1 MGWSWFL
8 GLLLLQVVSSKV
20 HYSGEIAD
28 EGGAVQSGD
37 VWVGGG
43 ITSQAPFGFSGSSGS
58 PKSRFSGAY
67 TALQAWKSAITE
79 DPSGILNS
87 WVGSDVCSYKGVFC
101 SQLVESMPSGLVV
114 AAIDLNHANLKG
126 YLVKELSLLS
136 DLTVFHINSNRFSGT
151 VPDSFRNLENLSELD
166 LSNNQFSGPFP
177 SVTLLLPSLI
187 YLDIRFNRFTG
198 SLPEELFNKNLDAIF
213 LNSNLF
219 DGQIPQS
226 LGNSPASVI
235 NVANNRFV
243 GNIPASFGYMGPRI
257 KEILFLNNN
266 LTGCIP
272 EGVGLLSE
280 IELLDVSF
288 NSLSGHLPD
297 TMACLSEIEVLN
309 LAHNKLSGVIPDIIC
324 SLKNLLN
331 LTVSYNFFSG
341 FSQDCGNVR
350 NRGFDFA
357 GNCIPG
363 SYMQRHPPEC
373 LGAPININC
382 LRIPAAGPVVCGSSD
397 LKQTNHDMPQS
408 TTP

>member
-1 MGWSWFL
+1 MGRSWFL
-8 GLLLLQVVSSKV
+8 ALLLLQVVSSKAY
-20 HYSGEIAD
+20 YSGGVAV
-28 EGGAVQSGD
+28 GGGSFQSGGF
-37 VWVGGG
+37 WVGGG
-43 ITSQAPFGFSGSSGS
+43 ITSQGPSGFSGSSGS
-58 PKSRFSGAY
+58 PNSRLSGAY

-87 WVGSDVCSYKGVFC
+87 WVGPDVCSYKGVFC
-101 SQLVESMPSGLVV
+101 SQLVESMPSGLFV

-126 YLVKELSLLS
+126 CLVRELSLLF

-151 VPDSFRNLENLSELD
+151 VPDSFRDLENLSELD

-187 YLDIRFNRFTG
+187 YLDIRFNHFTG
-198 SLPEELFNKNLDAIF
+198 SLPEGLFNKNLDAIF
-213 LNSNLF
+213 LNNNLF

-235 NVANNRFV
+235 NLANNRFV
-243 GNIPASFGYMGPRI
+243 GSIPASFGYMGPRI
-257 KEILFLNNN
+257 KEILFLNNK

-297 TMACLSEIEVLN
+297 IMACLSEIEVLN
-309 LAHNKLSGVIPDIIC
+309 LAHNNFSGVIPDIIC

-341 FSQDCGNVR
+341 FTQDCGNAR
-350 NRGFDFA
+350 NFGFDFI

-363 SYMQRHPPEC
+363 SYMQRPPPEC
-373 LGAPININC
+373 LGTPININC
-382 LRIPAAGPVVCGSSD
+382 LRIPAAGPVVCGSAD
-397 LKQTNHDMPQS
+397 LKQTNNVKPQS
-408 TTP
+408 RTP